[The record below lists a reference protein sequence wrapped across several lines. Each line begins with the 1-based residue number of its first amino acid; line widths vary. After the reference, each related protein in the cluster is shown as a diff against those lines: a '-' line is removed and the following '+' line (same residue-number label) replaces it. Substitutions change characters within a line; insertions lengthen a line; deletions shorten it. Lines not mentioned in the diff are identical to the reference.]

1 MQCGTEI
8 SLELLYM
15 DLENKT
21 RQNKISTSCE
31 KVLREASVAQHR
43 EGSFGE
49 NIKIRFLQEI
59 IYMVV
64 IIL

>member
-49 NIKIRFLQEI
+49 NIK
-59 IYMVV
+59 M
-64 IIL
+64 